1 MPTPT
6 KKTNK
11 SVTFSPE
18 TADQTLLEA
27 IEQALSEEQY
37 SSFSDLCKQALQ
49 ETLLA
54 AHAAPVK
61 ADVDL
66 EIALAP
72 LRQQIAQ
79 LEANVLVS
87 QSQRLDELNQ
97 QLVQTS
103 QQLAELNSKGD
114 RAFTELLAQ
123 IAGLQLAVDPT
134 DHHDSELELMQ
145 LLQALA
151 QGHSNLQ
158 QQIEAVQHQLTSW
171 KQPTTSQ
178 TTEYLNHLTSQLVHL
193 TTQVETIESKITQQF
208 ADLQSQLE
216 QSQNALPVPASTPLA
231 ETRPLIE
238 EAIATETKESQPRS
252 ILQETSSR
260 AKMTAAAPE
269 ADPVLRRL
277 SSLLEDF

>member
-1 MPTPT
+1 MPTST

-37 SSFSDLCKQALQ
+37 DSFSDLCKQALQ
-49 ETLLA
+49 QTLLA
-54 AHAAPVK
+54 AQAAPVK
-61 ADVDL
+61 EVVDL
-66 EIALAP
+66 ATLLAP
-72 LRQQIAQ
+72 LQQQIAQ

-103 QQLAELNSKGD
+103 QQLVELNRQGD
-114 RAFTELLAQ
+114 RAFAELLAQ
-123 IAGLQLAVDPT
+123 IAELQPAVDPT
-134 DHHDSELELMQ
+134 DHRDPGLMQ

-151 QGHSNLQ
+151 QGHSDLQ
-158 QQIEAVQHQLTSW
+158 QQVEAVQRQLASW
-171 KQPTTSQ
+171 KQPASNQ

-208 ADLQSQLE
+208 VDLQSQLE
-216 QSQNALPVPASTPLA
+216 QSQITSATPPWVAPMPLPA
-231 ETRPLIE
+231 
-238 EAIATETKESQPRS
+238 EAIAPAHSGPQSTPISKE
-252 ILQETSSR
+252 SSR
-260 AKMTAAAPE
+260 ATVTASAQE

>member
-1 MPTPT
+1 MPNST

-37 SSFSDLCKQALQ
+37 DSFSDLCKQALQ
-49 ETLLA
+49 QTLLA
-54 AHAAPVK
+54 AQAAPVK
-61 ADVDL
+61 EDVDL
-66 EIALAP
+66 AILLAP
-72 LRQQIAQ
+72 LQQQIAQ

-103 QQLAELNSKGD
+103 QQLAELNRQGD
-114 RAFTELLAQ
+114 RAFAELLAQ
-123 IAGLQLAVDPT
+123 IAELQPAVDPT
-134 DHHDSELELMQ
+134 DHRDPELMQ

-151 QGHSNLQ
+151 QGHSDLQ
-158 QQIEAVQHQLTSW
+158 QQVEAVQRQFASW
-171 KQPTTSQ
+171 KQPASHQ

-216 QSQNALPVPASTPLA
+216 QSQITSANPRLVAPMPLPA
-231 ETRPLIE
+231 
-238 EAIATETKESQPRS
+238 EAIAPAPNEYEPIPIFK
-252 ILQETSSR
+252 ETSPR
-260 AKMTAAAPE
+260 TPVVVPAPE
-269 ADPVLRRL
+269 SDPILRRL

>member
-49 ETLLA
+49 QTLLEAEASQPHANPFDLGTLLA
-54 AHAAPVK
+54 P
-61 ADVDL
+61 
-66 EIALAP
+66 IQ
-72 LRQQIAQ
+72 QQIHQ
-79 LEANVLVS
+79 LEAQLLANQSQQFEQLQTQVS
-87 QSQRLDELNQ
+87 QVAQ
-97 QLVQTS
+97 QLE
-103 QQLAELNSKGD
+103 ELSARSD
-114 RAFTELLAQ
+114 RGLEDLQAQ
-123 IAGLQLAVDPT
+123 ISTLQSAGKSSPT
-134 DHHDSELELMQ
+134 H
-145 LLQALA
+145 
-151 QGHSNLQ
+151 
-158 QQIEAVQHQLTSW
+158 
-171 KQPTTSQ
+171 Q

-216 QSQNALPVPASTPLA
+216 QSQIALPVSASTTLA
-231 ETRPLIE
+231 ETRPLVE
-238 EAIATETKESQPRS
+238 EAIATEPSDYEPVPIFQEPSPRAPVVASAQESDP
-252 ILQETSSR
+252 IL
-260 AKMTAAAPE
+260 K
-269 ADPVLRRL
+269 RL